1 MGGGIAYDAVF
12 FSYGSFV
19 MNIAVLMDELESI
32 KPYKDTTFA
41 LMLAAQALGHR
52 VMVFGQRDWQV
63 RDDAV
68 QAYVRTVQL
77 YDQDEDF
84 FRVLNEEV
92 IDLGDVDVVL
102 QRKDPP
108 FNLRY
113 VYDSYMLDLLEAQG
127 VRVVNPPQALR
138 NMNEKFAITRLPQC
152 TPETLVTK
160 SRGEILAF
168 LREFGE
174 AVAKPLDG
182 MGGSGVFKLT
192 RGDKNTNAILD
203 AMNPDGLQTLMVQRY
218 LDKVSEGD
226 KRILVINGEAVD
238 HGLARLPAEGEF
250 RANLAA
256 GGRGVVQPLSERE
269 WWIVEQVK
277 PLIAEQNL
285 YLVGLDVIGGYLT
298 ELNVTSPTCLREI
311 EKATGQHIA
320 CRFWEGLA

>member
-1 MGGGIAYDAVF
+1 MD
-12 FSYGSFV
+12 
-19 MNIAVLMDELESI
+19 IAVLMDDLASI

-41 LMLAAQALGHR
+41 LMLAAQARGHR
-52 VMVFGQRDWQV
+52 VMVFDQGDWQV
-63 RDDAV
+63 RDGNV
-68 QAYVRTVQL
+68 QAYVRTVRL
-77 YDQDEDF
+77 VDQDEDF

-92 IDLGDVDVVL
+92 IDLCEVDVVL

-113 VYDSYMLDLLEAQG
+113 IYDSYMLDLLEAQG

-138 NMNEKFAITRLPQC
+138 DMNEKFAITRLPQC
-152 TPETLVTK
+152 TPETLISK
-160 SRGEILAF
+160 SRDEILAF

-174 AVAKPLDG
+174 VVAKPLDG

-192 RGDKNTNAILD
+192 LGDKNTNAILD

-218 LDKVSEGD
+218 LDKITEGD

-256 GGRGVVQPLSERE
+256 GGRGVVQPLTERE
-269 WWIVEQVK
+269 WWIVEQVQ
-277 PLIAEQNL
+277 PLLAAERL

-298 ELNVTSPTCLREI
+298 ELNVTSPTCMREI
-311 EKATGQHIA
+311 EKVMGQKIA
-320 CRFWEGLA
+320 ERFWQGLEE

>member
-1 MGGGIAYDAVF
+1 MD
-12 FSYGSFV
+12 
-19 MNIAVLMDELESI
+19 IAVLMDDLASI

-41 LMLAAQALGHR
+41 LMLAAQARGHR
-52 VMVFGQRDWQV
+52 VMVFDQGDWQV
-63 RDDAV
+63 RDGNV
-68 QAYVRTVQL
+68 QAYVRTVRL
-77 YDQDEDF
+77 VDQDEDF

-92 IDLGDVDVVL
+92 IDLCEVDVVL

-113 VYDSYMLDLLEAQG
+113 IYDSYMLDLLEAQG

-138 NMNEKFAITRLPQC
+138 DMNEKFAITRLSQC
-152 TPETLVTK
+152 TPETLISK
-160 SRGEILAF
+160 SRDEILAF

-174 AVAKPLDG
+174 VVAKPLDG

-192 RGDKNTNAILD
+192 LGDKNTNAILD

-218 LDKVSEGD
+218 LDKITEGD

-256 GGRGVVQPLSERE
+256 GGRGVVQPLTERE
-269 WWIVEQVK
+269 WWIVEQVQ
-277 PLIAEQNL
+277 PLLAAERL

-298 ELNVTSPTCLREI
+298 ELNVTSPTCMREI
-311 EKATGQHIA
+311 EKATGQKIA
-320 CRFWEGLA
+320 ERFWQGLEE

>member
-1 MGGGIAYDAVF
+1 MD
-12 FSYGSFV
+12 
-19 MNIAVLMDELESI
+19 IAVLMDELESI

-63 RDDAV
+63 RDGAV

-77 YDQDEDF
+77 YDQDEDY

-92 IDLGDVDVVL
+92 IDLGEVDVLL

-152 TPETLVTK
+152 TPETLITK

-192 RGDKNTNAILD
+192 
-203 AMNPDGLQTLMVQRY
+203 Q
-218 LDKVSEGD
+218 GD
-226 KRILVINGEAVD
+226 KRILVINGAAVD

-298 ELNVTSPTCLREI
+298 ELNVTSPTCMREI
-311 EKATGQHIA
+311 EKATGQPIA
-320 CRFWEGLA
+320 RRFWEGLA